1 MYKGNNFMNLD
12 GFSLIDDQKKDIYS
26 YMNEFPDDKDFEKTV
41 KKYAKP
47 LKDYQELL
55 NLERTVRRIVS
66 TAYLFR
72 CCSGPQT
79 SLLL

>member
-1 MYKGNNFMNLD
+1 M
-12 GFSLIDDQKKDIYS
+12 IRKKDIYS

-55 NLERTVRRIVS
+55 RTR
-66 TAYLFR
+66 TNKFKTE
-72 CCSGPQT
+72 Q
-79 SLLL
+79 